1 MNDLESSVTY
11 FHKAIEICPEDAYL
25 WTQYGITLSRNNKH
39 HEAIKIFQNAL
50 VLDPTYTISKWNL
63 GLTYRSIGHY
73 EDAVGAFNECLET
86 EPNSEYF
93 KDEIHYQLGLCYFDM
108 GWTTEAIS
116 EFRKHTDIYPDD
128 IFSHLSIGNCYFDLG
143 WIDESVDR
151 FRFIIDKTP
160 GFIPAYNSLAIS
172 YAEKG
177 WYDEA
182 LETLRTAL
190 EIDPDDESVKENIDY
205 IQGLK
210 DSEDG
215 LKSFIMYLLLKSRL
229 DHHSFSE

>member
-1 MNDLESSVTY
+1 
-11 FHKAIEICPEDAYL
+11 
-25 WTQYGITLSRNNKH
+25 
-39 HEAIKIFQNAL
+39 
-50 VLDPTYTISKWNL
+50 LDI
-63 GLTYRSIGHY
+63 
-73 EDAVGAFNECLET
+73 

-108 GWTTEAIS
+108 GWTSEAIS
-116 EFRKHTDIYPDD
+116 EFRKHTDIFPDD
-128 IFSHLSIGNCYFDLG
+128 VFSHLSVGNCYFDLG

-151 FRFIIDKTP
+151 FQFIIDKNP
-160 GFIPAYNSLAIS
+160 AFIPAYNSLAIS

-182 LETLRTAL
+182 LETLRGAL
-190 EIDPDDESVKENIDY
+190 EIDPNDESVKENIDY

-215 LKSFIMYLLLKSRL
+215 LKSFIMYLLLKNKLRT
-229 DHHSFSE
+229 DSFSETN